1 MGGTGS
7 DGSLKGGLFGEFN
20 PSPASSVLE
29 LVRKRRE
36 LRGVLVVPKLPVS
49 ALVLV
54 APRAVLVVR
63 GNVMAVSGGV
73 LVVCGRAPAITPGVL
88 VFSSSELV

>member
-36 LRGVLVVPKLPVS
+36 LRGVLVVPELAVS
-49 ALVLV
+49 AL
-54 APRAVLVVR
+54 VLVVR
-63 GNVMAVSGGV
+63 GNVMVVSGGV
-73 LVVCGRAPAITPGVL
+73 LVVCGRAPAVDPGVL